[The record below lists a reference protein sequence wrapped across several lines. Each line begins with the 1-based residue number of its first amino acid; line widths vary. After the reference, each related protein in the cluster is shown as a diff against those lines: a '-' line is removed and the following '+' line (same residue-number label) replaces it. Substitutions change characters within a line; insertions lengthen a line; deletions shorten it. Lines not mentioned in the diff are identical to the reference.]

1 MHEPPGHVDDTEV
14 LAAVRTHWSSEI
26 DAVAHLPVGFG
37 AHHWQATSRGAPRLF
52 VTLDRLGARRDA
64 TSLEGAYAG
73 AAALAFAVDAV
84 VAGLPTP
91 AGRYTVPLAG
101 GALSATPWV
110 WGERAGDGP
119 PATRADAEATA
130 RTLRRLHAARPPA
143 GVPAWTPLVSAS
155 FAADLAERL
164 APDWSAGPMAAEARA
179 LLRAHVGDVATWTGR
194 YHALAATARDR
205 AWVATHGE
213 PHSRNQLRSLTGR
226 LLLVDWESLRV
237 APPERDLR
245 VLVDAGHADLVD
257 ADPLML
263 ELFDL
268 EWRLDEIDQFAARF
282 ARAHTGD
289 RDDFE
294 SIAALR
300 FELARPPAAY
310 GG

>member
-1 MHEPPGHVDDTEV
+1 MHEQPEHVSDTEV
-14 LAAVRTHWSSEI
+14 LATVRAHWSAEV
-26 DAVAHLPVGFG
+26 DAVTHLPMGSG
-37 AHHWQATSRGAPRLF
+37 GHHWQATSRGAPRLF
-52 VTLDRLGARRDA
+52 VTLDRLGARHDA

-84 VAGLPTP
+84 VAGLPTL
-91 AGRYTVPLAG
+91 AGRYTVPLAD
-101 GALSATPWV
+101 GALSVTPWV

-130 RTLRRLHAARPPA
+130 RTLRRLHAARPAA
-143 GVPAWTPLVSAS
+143 GVPAWAQLVPAS
-155 FAADLAERL
+155 FASDLAEQL
-164 APDWSAGPMAAEARA
+164 APTWSTGPMAAPAQD
-179 LLRAHVGDVATWTGR
+179 LLRAHVTDVEAWTER
-194 YHALAATARDR
+194 YHTLAATARDR

-245 VLVDAGHADLVD
+245 ILVDAGHADLVD

-268 EWRLDEIDQFAARF
+268 EWRLDEIDQLAARF
-282 ARAHTGD
+282 APAHTGD
-289 RDDFE
+289 RDDVE
-294 SIAALR
+294 ALTALR
-300 FELARPPAAY
+300 FALTRPGAAY
-310 GG
+310 DT